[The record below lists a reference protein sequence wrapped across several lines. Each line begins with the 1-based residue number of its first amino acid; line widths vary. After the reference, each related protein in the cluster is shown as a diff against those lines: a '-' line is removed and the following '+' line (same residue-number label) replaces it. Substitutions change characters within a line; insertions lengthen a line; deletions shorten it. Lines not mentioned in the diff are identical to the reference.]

1 MSDVPTEESHDVDR
15 VQTAVVIAGHT
26 GDIDVA
32 RSHLS
37 HPHGPVRASALNA
50 LERLQVLDDA
60 TLAAFV
66 DDPDPE
72 VRRRV
77 AQIAARHPDVDL
89 LALLHDAETLVVEMA
104 AWSCGE
110 QVSDDHIN
118 DDDVNDD
125 HDDAPS
131 IDVRGDV
138 LACLIDLAT
147 SHEDPLVR
155 EAAVA
160 SLGAIGDERGLPAI
174 LAGCADKPAIRRR
187 AVLALAPF
195 AGTHVDAALR
205 RALEDRDW
213 QVRQAAEDILG
224 PAVESVRQSLDDQD
238 DAEGDE
244 EN

>member
-1 MSDVPTEESHDVDR
+1 MSDSPTEESHDVDR

-110 QVSDDHIN
+110 QVSDDQ
-118 DDDVNDD
+118 
-125 HDDAPS
+125 DDAPS
-131 IDVRGDV
+131 TDVRGDV
-138 LACLIDLAT
+138 LARLIDLAT

-155 EAAVA
+155 ETAVA

-213 QVRQAAEDILG
+213 QVRQAAEDVLG